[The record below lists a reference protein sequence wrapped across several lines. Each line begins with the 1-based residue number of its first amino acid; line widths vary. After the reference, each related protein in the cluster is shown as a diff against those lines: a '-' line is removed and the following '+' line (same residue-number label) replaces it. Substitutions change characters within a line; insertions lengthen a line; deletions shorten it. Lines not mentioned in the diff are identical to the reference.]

1 MEDQG
6 NSSPLSHDVTDPKP
20 FLSPPIPPCK
30 HKFSIKSPQNRGIS
44 SSKLLR
50 YPLRSATKSKEV
62 RTPVVKSA
70 NSTLHK
76 R

>member
-1 MEDQG
+1 MDKCDIQDMEQRDVVLNIFL
-6 NSSPLSHDVTDPKP
+6 NSL
-20 FLSPPIPPCK
+20 
-30 HKFSIKSPQNRGIS
+30 QNRGIS